1 MCVKFLYLFL
11 LSSENRL
18 HDKIH
23 VKILGDILVVFVF
36 VNLQPNISYIS
47 SLYGYS
53 LLYPDAKL
61 ESKGWLSLFMY
72 ILDC

>member
-18 HDKIH
+18 HDKS
-23 VKILGDILVVFVF
+23 KILGDILVVSVF
-36 VNLQPNISYIS
+36 VNLQPNISYIN

>member
-18 HDKIH
+18 QDKS
-23 VKILGDILVVFVF
+23 KILGAILVVSVL
-36 VNLQPNISYIS
+36 VNLQPNISYIN

-61 ESKGWLSLFMY
+61 EKAKDGFHFRVY
-72 ILDC
+72 T